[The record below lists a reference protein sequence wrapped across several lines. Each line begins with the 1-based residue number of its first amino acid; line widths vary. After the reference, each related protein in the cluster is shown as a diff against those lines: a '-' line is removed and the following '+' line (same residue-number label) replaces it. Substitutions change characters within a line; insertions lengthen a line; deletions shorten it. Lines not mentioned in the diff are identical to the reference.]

1 MPDLRRALTL
11 AIRLPFPN
19 DAFPVFSLRGMSDAS
34 PTLDGGP
41 EHCYFSRCLL
51 SSLILNMPPEIHKI
65 QKNDTI
71 AIVGT
76 FRASFFDTT
85 RYVNYHLNTGI
96 DHLFLFFDDPT
107 DPAINALARYTQV
120 TCVRCDEQ
128 YWSTSGFTVL
138 PSDLNQKQ
146 IINANVGLRL
156 AREMGIDWITHI
168 DSDELLYAEEGIAT
182 ALSRIAPNVEAIS
195 FQVLEAV
202 PEQLEYE
209 CMFAEVR
216 LFKRTH
222 RRLNRIFFALAKAL
236 GCKSVFYNGEYF
248 RGHDCKTALRTG
260 ANVKGM
266 GIHEPV
272 KDEERPFEII
282 KVRHIK
288 LLHYDA
294 CAFTTWRKKWAIR
307 LDGTISVNVRGNRKQ
322 QWEEI
327 DQAFQQGEGKVID
340 LYKKMHC
347 VSRRQQHVLRCLGL
361 LEIIRLK
368 ASLVATNAS

>member
-1 MPDLRRALTL
+1 
-11 AIRLPFPN
+11 
-19 DAFPVFSLRGMSDAS
+19 
-34 PTLDGGP
+34 
-41 EHCYFSRCLL
+41 
-51 SSLILNMPPEIHKI
+51 MPPEIHQI
-65 QKNDTI
+65 HKNDTI

-76 FRASFFDTT
+76 FRASLSDTI
-85 RYVNYHLNTGI
+85 RYVTYHINTGI
-96 DHLFLFFDDPT
+96 DHLFLFFDDPA
-107 DPAINALARYTQV
+107 DPAIDTLVEYKKV
-120 TCVRCDEQ
+120 TCFRCDDE
-128 YWSTSGFTVL
+128 YWSKSGVTVL

-168 DSDELLYAEEGIAT
+168 DSDELLYAKEGIAT
-182 ALSRIAPNVEAIS
+182 ALSRIAPNVEVIS

-209 CMFAEVR
+209 FMFAEVR

-248 RGHDCKTALRTG
+248 RGHHCKTALRTG
-260 ANVKGM
+260 ASVKSM

-272 KDEERPFEII
+272 KDDERPFETI

-294 CAFTTWRKKWAIR
+294 CAFTTWRKKWSIR

-327 DQAFQQGEGKVID
+327 DQAFRQGEGKLTD
-340 LYKKMHC
+340 LYKRMHF

-361 LEIIRLK
+361 LENIRLK
-368 ASLVATNAS
+368 TTFFATKTS